1 LDLAVLMKTPLRRAG
16 AAVLCAV
23 LAVAV
28 PVRAARLKDIAAIS
42 GVRGNQLTGYGIVAG
57 LNGTGDSQQSIF
69 TVQSIINML
78 RRRGLTLNVNP
89 RQLQVKNVA
98 SVSLTATLPPFARQ
112 GSRIDVQLSSLGD
125 AKSLQGGTLIMTPLV
140 GPDGNVYAVAQGPI
154 SIGGGF
160 SASAAGADAQ
170 KAHPTTA
177 VVPQGALVEREV
189 PSTLGAGGILTLA
202 LNRPDFTT
210 AGRVANAVNDA
221 MGGPAAR
228 VLDAGTVSV
237 SLRDDSPDS
246 AVRVATRIETI
257 EVQPDNAARVI
268 LNERTGTVII
278 GNHVRVAPVAIA
290 HGSLNVTVQ
299 TDFGV
304 SQPGPFAERG
314 RTVVVPES
322 TINVQEGNAQNLM
335 VLAGGVSLGDL
346 VRGLNALGVTP
357 QDLIAILQAV
367 KAAGA
372 LDAEL
377 ELM

>member
-1 LDLAVLMKTPLRRAG
+1 MGFGLFNWGVVVMIAVHAAPAWG
-16 AAVLCAV
+16 A
-23 LAVAV
+23 
-28 PVRAARLKDIAAIS
+28 RIKDIAAIA
-42 GVRGNQLTGYGIVAG
+42 GVRGNQLSGYGIVAG

-69 TVQSIINML
+69 TVQGILNML

-112 GSRIDVQLSSLGD
+112 GNRIDVQLSSLGD
-125 AKSLQGGTLIMTPLV
+125 AKSLQGGTLLMTPLI
-140 GPDGNVYAVAQGPI
+140 GADGNVYAVAQGPI

-160 SASAAGADAQ
+160 SATAAGAGAQ

-177 VVPQGALVEREV
+177 VLPQGALVEREV
-189 PSTLGAGGILTLA
+189 PSTLGADGVLTLA
-202 LNRPDFTT
+202 LHRPDFTT

-221 MGGPAAR
+221 MGGGVAR
-228 VLDAGTVSV
+228 ALDAGTVSV
-237 SLRDDSPDS
+237 TLRDESPAA
-246 AVRVATRIETI
+246 AVRTATRIESI
-257 EVQPDNAARVI
+257 QVQPDTAARVI

-278 GNHVRVAPVAIA
+278 GNDVRVLPVAIA

-314 RTVVVPES
+314 ETVVVPES
-322 TINVQEGNAQNLM
+322 TINVQEGAAQNLM
-335 VLAGGVSLGDL
+335 VLRGGVSLGDL

-357 QDLIAILQAV
+357 QDLIAILQAI
-367 KAAGA
+367 KASGA
-372 LDAEL
+372 LEAEL